1 MTRVV
6 FVAVVL
12 WASAASAASPQL
24 HRLAAWLALA
34 VSPAV
39 PAPPAPEPKPAPG
52 GEICPE
58 CNGRGKR
65 GDGTIDF
72 ICENCGGTGRVQ
84 TAPPAAPAP
93 APAAKAAPLTST
105 VNGAPAPVPAASTA
119 PLTNSVKVERYAI
132 PPRDGRTYRKVCRDG
147 VCAWEPVQ

>member
-1 MTRVV
+1 MKRVV

-34 VSPAV
+34 VSPAAS
-39 PAPPAPEPKPAPG
+39 APPAPEPKPAPG

-93 APAAKAAPLTST
+93 APAAKAAPLT
-105 VNGAPAPVPAASTA
+105 
-119 PLTNSVKVERYAI
+119 NSVKVERYAI
-132 PPRDGRTYRKVCRDG
+132 APRDGRTYRKVCRDG

>member
-1 MTRVV
+1 MKRVV

-52 GEICPE
+52 GEVCPE

-84 TAPPAAPAP
+84 SAPPA
-93 APAAKAAPLTST
+93 
-105 VNGAPAPVPAASTA
+105 APAPVPAASTP

-132 PPRDGRTYRKVCRDG
+132 APKDGRTYRKVCRDG